1 MSSPALETLSDLT
14 ETAHARLQEQYA
26 DINPMV
32 SLRSGMREVGIPA
45 DMINVDCLQT
55 RRRILLILH
64 DEYPDSLLYQF
75 TDLDQE
81 AGNDFQQV
89 AFNEV
94 TVDTLF
100 AWMRDYFA
108 EV

>member
-1 MSSPALETLSDLT
+1 MEQTALQSLSDLT
-14 ETAHARLQEQYA
+14 ETAHARLQSEYA

-45 DMINVDCLQT
+45 DMINVDCMRT

-64 DEYPDSLLYQF
+64 DDYPDSLLYQF

-81 AGNDFQQV
+81 AGNDFQQM
-89 AFNEV
+89 ALDEV
-94 TVDTLF
+94 GVDTLF

-108 EV
+108 RA

>member
-1 MSSPALETLSDLT
+1 MSESALQTLSDLT
-14 ETAHARLQEQYA
+14 ETAHARLQEQYS

-45 DMINVDCLQT
+45 DMINVDCMQT

-75 TDLDQE
+75 TDLEQE
-81 AGNDFQQV
+81 AGNDFQQMPL
-89 AFNEV
+89 NEV

-100 AWMRDYFA
+100 TWMRDYFA
-108 EV
+108 QA